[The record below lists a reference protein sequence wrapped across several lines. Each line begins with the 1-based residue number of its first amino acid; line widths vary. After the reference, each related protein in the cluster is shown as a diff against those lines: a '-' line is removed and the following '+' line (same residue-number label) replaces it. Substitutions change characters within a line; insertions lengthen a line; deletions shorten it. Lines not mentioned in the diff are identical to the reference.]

1 MEFIETNI
9 FTRQITKLITDDGYK
24 LLQQYLIMDPE
35 AGDIIKGSNGLR
47 KIRWSTEH
55 KGKRGGIRMIYYW
68 HKPEDMFYLLLA
80 YDKNEKDDL
89 TKKEIGLLS
98 KVVKESL
105 P

>member
-24 LLQQYLIMDPE
+24 LLQQYLIMNPE
-35 AGDIIKGSNGLR
+35 AGDIIRGSNGLR
-47 KIRWSTEH
+47 KIRWSTEY
-55 KGKRGGIRMIYYW
+55 KGKRGGIRIIYYW
-68 HKPEDMFYLLLA
+68 HEPEEVFYLLLA

-89 TKKEIGLLS
+89 TKKEIGVLS
-98 KVVKESL
+98 KVVKECL

>member
-24 LLQQYLIMDPE
+24 LLQQYLIMNPE
-35 AGDIIKGSNGLR
+35 AGDVIRGSNGLR
-47 KIRWSTEH
+47 KIRWSTEY

-68 HKPEDMFYLLLA
+68 HKPEAVFYLLLA

-89 TKKEIGLLS
+89 TKKEIGVLS
-98 KVVKESL
+98 KVVKDSL